1 MFSQNAREEVIL
13 DHIQHRTCQGLIF
26 VVDSNDRERITE
38 AQEELQKMVGF
49 KITTKHWK
57 GPKCIILV
65 DSYKK
70 TSCGRRHC

>member
-1 MFSQNAREEVIL
+1 MFSQNAREEVIF

-49 KITTKHWK
+49 KITAKHW
-57 GPKCIILV
+57 
-65 DSYKK
+65 
-70 TSCGRRHC
+70 